1 MSFYK
6 NQFYLAVLLASSFAS
21 PVFAQALAEEVVQE
35 YVSEMAKSGVV
46 VALGA
51 KTVSGST
58 VEWKDVTMTTPQ
70 NEGEYKIAFIR
81 AEEIGGDKVSM
92 TYPKSVSFKIDPKGE
107 QPAMYMIMTLRDM
120 THIISGTK
128 DARNHDFSA
137 AALNMVMTATAP
149 QLTMNFAFSDIV
161 AKYQNTGGEVRNSK
175 GIAKAA
181 GLNLTYLL
189 NDKDVQMSMVL
200 AYNNLATEFD
210 IDLVS
215 QENME
220 QMFDGTRNMLMTYS
234 MGSTSSTIDMDTPD
248 ASVFV
253 EGTTGS
259 GAGSFSI
266 QGGELAMQGTGNDFD
281 YSVKMKELPLPPF
294 QIGVDQS
301 TMALKMPL
309 EQTNTPA
316 EARVQFGF
324 FGLKASD
331 TVWGMID
338 PTGSLPREKA
348 TLNLDLTTKVKWLVN
363 LMKIDEARSM
373 PAEVSE
379 VTIND
384 VTLKIAGASFNGTG
398 SATLDNSKFPPEPVG
413 EVNLDLKGGVGL
425 LNKLVALGLIPQ
437 QQGQMVKMMS
447 GMFTVPGGAGTDH
460 LISKIKMK
468 KGGAILANGQRVK

>member
-6 NQFYLAVLLASSFAS
+6 IQFSLVVMLASSFAS

-35 YVSEMAKSGVV
+35 YVGEMAAAGAVV
-46 VALGA
+46 VLGP
-51 KTVSGST
+51 KTVSGGT
-58 VEWKDVTMTTPQ
+58 VEWRDVTMTTPE

-81 AEEIGGDKVSM
+81 AEEIGGDRVSM
-92 TYPKSVSFKIDPKGE
+92 TYPQSVSFKIDPKGE
-107 QPAMYMIMTLRDM
+107 QPAMDMVMTLGDM

-128 DARNHDFSA
+128 EARNHDFA
-137 AALNMVMTATAP
+137 AP
-149 QLTMNFAFSDIV
+149 TMNMLATTTSPNLTVNFGFSDVV
-161 AKYQNTGGEVRNSK
+161 AQYQNTGGVVRNSK

-181 GLNLTYLL
+181 GLNLAYSL
-189 NDKDVQMSMVL
+189 NDKDVKMSMVS
-200 AYNNLATEFD
+200 AYNNLASEFN

-220 QMFDGTRNMLMTYS
+220 QMFDGTRNMLMIYS
-234 MGSTSSTIDMDTPD
+234 MGSTSSTVDMDTPD

-259 GAGSFSI
+259 GAGSFAI

-281 YSVKMKELPLPPF
+281 YSVKMKDLPFPPF

-309 EQTNTPA
+309 AQTDAPT
-316 EARVQFGF
+316 EARIQFGF

-363 LMKIDEARSM
+363 LMKIEEAEGM

-379 VTIND
+379 VMIND
-384 VTLKIAGASFNGTG
+384 VTLKIAGALFNGMG
-398 SATLDNSKFPPEPVG
+398 AATLDNSMFPPEPVG
-413 EVNLDLKGGVGL
+413 EVSLDLKGGVGL
-425 LNKLVALGLIPQ
+425 LDKLMALGLVPP
-437 QQGQMVKMMS
+437 QQGQMVKMLS
-447 GMFTVPGGAGTDH
+447 GMFTVPGGEGTDH
-460 LISKIKMK
+460 LVSKIEMK